1 MNTKIEEM
9 LAEIGERVESLDSDV
24 NSGGCGIYAYELLKR
39 LSKNGIDGKIVV
51 YHSTW
56 DTPTDW
62 NITNVENN
70 LRKRRIGISNM
81 FNWYDNFNVTGF
93 AHIKVEVDNKVF
105 DSEESVDIEES
116 NIWNTF
122 YKRMEGYLSLDALA
136 KINRMR
142 SNWNP
147 TFDRKFVP
155 KIRKIMDQTFQ
166 KYGLSV

>member
-51 YHSTW
+51 YHNTW

-81 FNWYDNFNVTGF
+81 INWFENFNVSGF
-93 AHIKVEVDNKVF
+93 AHIKVEIDNKVV
-105 DSEESVDIEES
+105 DSVEIVDIEES
-116 NIWNTF
+116 NIWNTY

-136 KINRMR
+136 KINRIR

-147 TFDRKFVP
+147 KFNRKFVP